1 MKGVLLALLATIL
14 ACGSAGASEKSG
26 AMDAVNKWV
35 DGFNKG
41 DFKAMVAMCA
51 DNAVVIDDIPPHVWQ
66 SCAKWLNAY
75 QAFSTKETLVAGNVA
90 LGKPKHFDAEAS
102 YAYLVVPV
110 TFTYSKAG
118 KPTKTT
124 AVVTM
129 SLHKGSSGWLITG
142 WAWADQE
149 S

>member
-1 MKGVLLALLATIL
+1 MKIVLLALVATVL
-14 ACGSAGASEKSG
+14 ACGSAWASENSA

-41 DFKAMVAMCA
+41 DFKAMVATCA
-51 DNAVVIDDIPPHVWQ
+51 DDAVVIDDIPPHVWQ

-75 QAFSTKETLVAGNVA
+75 QAFSAKQTLIDANVT
-90 LGKPKHFDAEAS
+90 LGKRKHFDVES
-102 YAYLVVPV
+102 GYAYLVVPV

-118 KPTKTT
+118 KPIKTT

-142 WAWADQE
+142 WAWADQQ